1 MSTEHEMRMPFGK
14 HRGVAVAEI
23 PESYLRWLHETVSL
37 REPLKTAV
45 AVALKGKAA
54 SAVSGAGN
62 TTLETRN
69 ANVGHHTQQAA
80 RSMGSQRT
88 FQGQEAAKPKR
99 TAWRRPEDEDLS
111 QYYSNGADD
120 GIGF

>member
-1 MSTEHEMRMPFGK
+1 MPFGK
-14 HRGVAVAEI
+14 FKGVPIGEI
-23 PESYLRWLHETVSL
+23 ETSYLQWLHKTVNL

-45 AVALKGKAA
+45 AVALKAKAEQMPL
-54 SAVSGAGN
+54 GAPG
-62 TTLETRN
+62 TTPAAGN